1 MIPALLLACAA
12 NVAPITL
19 EAVIR
24 VESHGNLLALNVNG
38 LAGPQPHPATAEA
51 AARIAAAYVRQGYSV
66 DIGLMQINSRNLA
79 ALGLTIEQVLEP
91 CENVR
96 AGGTILTANY
106 AEAMQHDSEGQPALK
121 AALSAYNTGN
131 FWRGFENGYVARYY
145 GPGGVPAIT
154 GGIQQAARIVAASL
168 QRPMPQRS
176 FTMSANPYTAGTR
189 IDWPAYTMHVN

>member
-12 NVAPITL
+12 NIAPVTL
-19 EAVIR
+19 ETVIR
-24 VESHGNLLALNVNG
+24 VESRGNPLALNVNQ
-38 LAGPQPHPATAEA
+38 LSGPQPHPRDADA
-51 AARIAAAYVRQGYSV
+51 AARLAAAYVRQGYSV

-79 ALGLTIEQVLEP
+79 ALGVTIEQVLEP

-106 AEAMQHDSEGQPALK
+106 AGAVQHYGEGQPALK

-131 FWRGFENGYVARYY
+131 FYRGFENGYVARYY
-145 GPGGVPAIT
+145 GPCGVPALT
-154 GGIQQAARIVAASL
+154 GSIRQAARVVAASI

-176 FTMSANPYTAGTR
+176 FSMNANPYTAGTR
-189 IDWPAYTMHVN
+189 IDWPTYTMHLN